1 MSKTASPVAILRD
14 CRSLYLKRLTEALLV
29 MPELSQADIKTITRG
44 AGEFFDDILEQAQR
58 SDFIDEAKGLTSS
71 LLTLVTDDELSLSI
85 RLDTLGKRLYEAV
98 SKDLW
103 KPYRRF
109 AALLGRPDLPADENP
124 ISPEGIAQGL
134 EQMFKQHPDLTGE
147 DRDEIID
154 RLEEQLHEQL
164 PPVYR
169 DIESFLDDTGVE
181 AAQACIV
188 TGTGSGSMRGSDQP
202 DLMGTLASALNKALT
217 HRLTANGGDA
227 AYLAAIG
234 SPLTSLPTGGKPDIP
249 SPPGQ
254 QGMTSRPLTLD
265 QLCSQLDAL
274 EQAKGQ
280 GESRAAGDSS
290 MLEDLIPD
298 LFGKKTETVAI
309 PEKITASSLGLSGF
323 SPEGMA
329 IDMLA
334 TIFDAIQEAPHI
346 PDGLKS
352 VVQLLKIS
360 IIKQAL
366 RHPEQI
372 NESSNPWQALLDT
385 LALLFRTIPFAAD
398 AKHPVLAKVLNIVNT
413 LRQDFNQRQN
423 AFAIAQAALE
433 NLIQERQ
440 PELQRVRETYL
451 PLFDILEKYD
461 WARKSA
467 LARMARIQDKDI
479 PKEFRFFKEI
489 WLAVLERAWLHGGPE
504 SREWTDYSSLFDDL
518 LWSFDAMQAASNGAE
533 RMTRIPE
540 ILRRLRSGLEYTQQP
555 AELQS
560 KIFTICFAL
569 QAKAVKPQTVVP
581 TLDLPGAGSNGG
593 DVRAVVV
600 RKLKFAAGWLQ
611 LIDYRTPF
619 QPMPEAPGCNVGD
632 CLMLH
637 IGKAQRHFY
646 FLHLAENVG
655 RALLWPLDNEA
666 PLVIH
671 MGILA
676 NQLQGGRAKINLPT
690 AFYESLLARAL
701 ATMES

>member
-1 MSKTASPVAILRD
+1 MSKPASPVAILRD
-14 CRSLYLKRLTEALLV
+14 CRSLYLKRLTETLLV
-29 MPELSQADIKTITRG
+29 MPDLSQADIKVVARG
-44 AGEFFDDILEQAQR
+44 AGEFFDNIIEQAQR
-58 SDFIDEAKGLTSS
+58 GGFIDEAKGLTSS
-71 LLTLVTDDELSLSI
+71 LLTLVTDDELALSI
-85 RLDTLGKRLYEAV
+85 RLDTLGSRLYEAV
-98 SKDLW
+98 SDDLW

-124 ISPEGIAQGL
+124 ISPEGIAEGL
-134 EQMFKQHPDLTGE
+134 EQMFKQNTAFAGE
-147 DRDEIID
+147 ERDEVID
-154 RLEEQLHEQL
+154 RLEEHLREQL
-164 PPVYR
+164 PAVYR
-169 DIESFLDDTGVE
+169 DIENFLDNTGVE

-188 TGTGSGSMRGSDQP
+188 TGSGSGTLRGTDQP
-202 DLMGTLASALNKALT
+202 DLMGSLAALNKALIS
-217 HRLTANGGDA
+217 RLTATAGDA
-227 AYLAAIG
+227 GLATAG
-234 SPLTSLPTGGKPDIP
+234 AAVAPLGKGGTASP
-249 SPPGQ
+249 
-254 QGMTSRPLTLD
+254 TSRIGPQGIASRPPTLD

-280 GESRAAGDSS
+280 VKPSSSGNSS

-298 LFGKKTETVAI
+298 LFAKKTEPVAI
-309 PEKITASSLGLSGF
+309 PGKITAASLGISGF

-329 IDMLA
+329 VDMLSA
-334 TIFDAIQEAPHI
+334 IFDAIQEAPQI

-352 VVQLLKIS
+352 VVQLLRVS

-366 RHPEQI
+366 HHPELI
-372 NESSNPWQALLDT
+372 NESNNPWQALLDT
-385 LALLFRTIPFAAD
+385 LAALFRTIPFAAD
-398 AKHPVLAKVLNIVNT
+398 AKHPVLAKVLDIVNT
-413 LRQDFNQRQN
+413 LRRDPNQRQN
-423 AFAIAQAALE
+423 AFATAQAALE
-433 NLIQERQ
+433 VVLRERQ
-440 PELQRVRETYL
+440 PELQRIRETYL

-504 SREWTDYSSLFDDL
+504 SREWAEYSSLFDDL
-518 LWSFDAMQAASNGAE
+518 LWSFDAAQAANNGAE
-533 RMTRIPE
+533 RITRIPD

-560 KIFTICFAL
+560 KVFTVCFAL

-581 TLDLPGAGSNGG
+581 NLGLPAASDGS
-593 DVRAVVV
+593 DARAVVV

-619 QPMPEAPGCNVGD
+619 QPMPEVPGCSVGD

-637 IGKAQRHFY
+637 IGKTQRHFY

-655 RALLWPLDNEA
+655 RALLWPLDNDV
-666 PLVIH
+666 PLLIH
-671 MGILA
+671 MGILS

-690 AFYESLLARAL
+690 AFYESVVARAL
-701 ATMES
+701 ADMES